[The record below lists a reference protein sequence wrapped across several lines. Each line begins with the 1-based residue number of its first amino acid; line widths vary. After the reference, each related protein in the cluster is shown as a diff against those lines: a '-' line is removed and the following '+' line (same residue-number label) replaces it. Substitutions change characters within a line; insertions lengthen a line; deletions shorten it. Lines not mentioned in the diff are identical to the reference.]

1 MRNPTIFPSVLRTV
15 CVALLALGCSAS
27 FAQERVYRCGNEYTN
42 ATGAA
47 KRKDCRLVENTN
59 VTIIQ
64 SSAPRRS
71 VSSVS
76 SGGGGSSSSA
86 PRQTAS
92 SAPAAAPRVTST
104 AQRDRDADARTIL
117 QAELR
122 KSQER
127 LRALQEE
134 YNGGSPVRTAL
145 ELRNPQGYIERT
157 AELKANIERTQAD
170 IEGIQ
175 REINRLR

>member
-1 MRNPTIFPSVLRTV
+1 MKTSSLKYLGA
-15 CVALLALGCSAS
+15 ALLALYGTAAL
-27 FAQERVYRCGNEYTN
+27 AQQRVYRCGNEYTN
-42 ATGAA
+42 AASAA
-47 KRKDCRLVENTN
+47 KRKDCRLVEDTN

-64 SSAPRRS
+64 SSAPRRAS
-71 VSSVS
+71 AS
-76 SGGGGSSSSA
+76 GSSSAGASASSA
-86 PRQTAS
+86 PRAS
-92 SAPAAAPRVTST
+92 SAAPSSAPRVANN